1 MKPLLSLCVLLLCTG
16 AWLPPPGGRLREA
29 IHRLATA
36 TAFRPFDGL
45 RAVPSSVEGRLK
57 PEATQSLSKGSGRA
71 QLTPTGGSKISQE
84 KQPPYLDPNKPLD
97 ERVDDLLRQMTLAEK
112 ISLLGT
118 TAPAIERLKIPVMN
132 GWNQSLHGIVW
143 TEPTTMFPVPISM
156 AATWNPTLVHD
167 VAAAIADEGRAV
179 NNYWPT
185 VKGTIEPTGGQG
197 QNVTVT
203 PDGKRLRHNGLVYR
217 SPVINISR
225 DPRWGRIW
233 EAFGED
239 TWLTSRMTVAYVKGT
254 QGDHPKYLKLAA
266 TLKHYAVNNEER
278 DRTKI
283 DVTVSERMLR
293 EYFLPHFKAGIVE
306 GKASSIMS
314 SYNSING
321 TPGAENEFLLKTV
334 LRDEWKFEGFIVPDS
349 GAVERLQTGHRKYAT
364 LEEAAA
370 RTVLVGSDLDN
381 SAYVR
386 YLPGAVAKGLLT
398 EGHIDKALRRVLRV
412 RFRLGEFDPPEMV
425 PYKKL
430 GKEEIDSPAHRQLA
444 LRLARESIVLLRN
457 RDNLLPLDAA
467 AIKTIAVIGPFADFA
482 QTGPNYTGL
491 YSTFVKPLDGIRK
504 RLGSSAKVLYAR
516 GSGILET
523 DNPEASYTEAVG
535 IAKQADACVL
545 FVGINEILEREGI
558 DRNVINLPPVQTQL
572 IRRVLSAN
580 PRTVVVLQNGGP
592 VSLVG
597 GPGPG
602 GSQSQD
608 APAVLDM
615 FWAGEEGGT
624 AIAEVLFGDYNPGGR
639 LPYTVYQSVAD
650 LPPMKE
656 YDITK
661 GFTYMYFEGE
671 PDWAF
676 GHGLSYTAFEYS
688 NLKVGGAVPAGPLT
702 VAADVRNSGKRAGD
716 EVVQLYVRDVD
727 ARVKRPKKQLMAF
740 ARIALSPGETRTVSF
755 TVEPARLA
763 FWDEQRKAWVVEPGA
778 FEVMVGSSSADVRL
792 KGEIKAS
799 TLRQWT
805 VE

>member
-1 MKPLLSLCVLLLCTG
+1 MKKTFLPILAALLVTSGGSSSL
-16 AWLPPPGGRLREA
+16 
-29 IHRLATA
+29 
-36 TAFRPFDGL
+36 
-45 RAVPSSVEGRLK
+45 SSVQR
-57 PEATQSLSKGSGRA
+57 PV
-71 QLTPTGGSKISQE
+71 
-84 KQPPYLDPNKPLD
+84 YLDPARALD
-97 ERVDDLLRQMTLAEK
+97 DRVDDLLRQLTLAEK

-118 TAPAIERLKIPVMN
+118 TAPAIDRLKVPAMN

-143 TEPTTMFPVPISM
+143 TQPTTMFPVPISM

-167 VAAAIADEGRAV
+167 VAGAIADEGRAIH
-179 NNYWPT
+179 NYWPS
-185 VKGTIEPTGGQG
+185 VPGKVEPTGGQG
-197 QNVTVT
+197 QDVTVT
-203 PDGKRLRHNGLVYR
+203 ADGKRLRHNGLVYR

-239 TWLTSRMTVAYVKGT
+239 TWLTSRMTVAYVRGT

-321 TPGAENEFLLKTV
+321 TPGAENAFMLKTL

-349 GAVERLQTGHRKYAT
+349 GAVERLVTGHRKYAT
-364 LEEAAA
+364 FEEAAA

-398 EGHIDKALRRVLRV
+398 ERHIDQALRRVLRV

-457 RDNLLPLDAA
+457 RNNLLPLDAN

-491 YSTFVKPLDGIRK
+491 YSSFVKPLDGIKTRV
-504 RLGSSAKVLYAR
+504 GPNTKVLYAR
-516 GSGILET
+516 GSGILES
-523 DNPEASYTEAVG
+523 DNPEAGYADADA
-535 IAKQADACVL
+535 IAKQADIAVL

-558 DRNVINLPPVQTQL
+558 DRNFINLPPVQTQL
-572 IRRVLSAN
+572 IRRVLDAN
-580 PRTVVVLQNGGP
+580 PRTVIVLQNGGP
-592 VSLVG
+592 VSLVAGG
-597 GPGPG
+597 GPGGAQQAEP
-602 GSQSQD
+602 
-608 APAVLDM
+608 PAILDM

-624 AIAEVLFGDYNPGGR
+624 AIADVLFGDYNPAGR
-639 LPYTVYQSVAD
+639 LPYTVYLSVQD
-650 LPPMKE
+650 IPPMGE

-661 GFTYMYFEGE
+661 GFTYMYFDGE
-671 PDWAF
+671 VQWAF
-676 GHGLSYTAFEYS
+676 GHGLSYTTFEYA
-688 NLKVGGAVPAGPLT
+688 NLKLAGNIPAGPLT
-702 VAADVRNSGKRAGD
+702 VAADIKNSGTRAGD
-716 EVVQLYVRDVD
+716 EVVQLYVRDVE
-727 ARVKRPKKQLMAF
+727 ASVKRPRQQLMAF
-740 ARIALSPGETRTVSF
+740 ERVSLRPGETRTVSF
-755 TVEPARLA
+755 NVSPERLG
-763 FWDEQRKAWVVEPGA
+763 FWDEKRKAWIVEPGA
-778 FEVMVGSSSADVRL
+778 FEVMVGSSSVDVRL

-799 TLRQWT
+799 TPGQWT
-805 VE
+805 PAQTMTTLPQDSRN

>member
-1 MKPLLSLCVLLLCTG
+1 M
-16 AWLPPPGGRLREA
+16 A
-29 IHRLATA
+29 
-36 TAFRPFDGL
+36 
-45 RAVPSSVEGRLK
+45 RLK
-57 PEATQSLSKGSGRA
+57 PEATNTVMARLEPEAANPISGTQQQA
-71 QLTPTGGSKISQE
+71 I
-84 KQPPYLDPNKPLD
+84 YLDPAKPLD

-185 VKGTIEPTGGQG
+185 VKGTVEPTGGQG
-197 QNVTVT
+197 QSVTVT

-254 QGDHPKYLKLAA
+254 QGDHPRYLKLAA

-321 TPGAENEFLLKTV
+321 TPGAENAFLLKTV

-349 GAVERLQTGHRKYAT
+349 GAVERLLTGHRKYAT
-364 LEEAAA
+364 PEEAAA

-398 EGHIDKALRRVLRV
+398 ERHIDQALRRVLRV

-504 RLGSSAKVLYAR
+504 RLGSAAKVLHAR

-535 IAKQADACVL
+535 IAKQADVCVL
-545 FVGINEILEREGI
+545 FVGINESLEREGI
-558 DRNVINLPPVQTQL
+558 DRNFINLPPVQTQL
-572 IRRVLSAN
+572 IRRVLAVN

-592 VSLVG
+592 VSLAG
-597 GPGPG
+597 GGGPG

-608 APAVLDM
+608 APAVVDM

-676 GHGLSYTAFEYS
+676 GHGLSYTAFEYA
-688 NLKVGGAVPAGPLT
+688 NLKIGGAVPGGPLT
-702 VAADVRNSGKRAGD
+702 VTADVRNSGKRAGD
-716 EVVQLYVRDVD
+716 EVVQLYVRDVE
-727 ARVKRPKKQLMAF
+727 ASVKRPKKQLMAF
-740 ARIALSPGETRTVSF
+740 ERIALRPGETRTVSF
-755 TVEPARLA
+755 TVEPDRLA

-778 FEVMVGSSSADVRL
+778 FEVMVGSSSADIRL
-792 KGEIKAS
+792 KGEMKAS
-799 TLRQWT
+799 ALRQWT
-805 VE
+805 PGQAAGS

>member
-1 MKPLLSLCVLLLCTG
+1 MKRVLLRVMAAVLMSG
-16 AWLPPPGGRLREA
+16 AWLPPLGGSSA
-29 IHRLATA
+29 AGA
-36 TAFRPFDGL
+36 AF
-45 RAVPSSVEGRLK
+45 RLK
-57 PEATQSLSKGSGRA
+57 PEATEEIHSV
-71 QLTPTGGSKISQE
+71 GGQ
-84 KQPPYLDPNKPLD
+84 QPAIYLDSAKPLD
-97 ERVDDLLRQMTLAEK
+97 ERVDDLLRQLTLAEK

-118 TAPAIERLKIPVMN
+118 TAPAIDRLKIPAMN

-143 TEPTTMFPVPISM
+143 TQPTTMFPVPIAM
-156 AATWNPTLVHD
+156 AATWNPALVQE
-167 VAAAIADEGRAV
+167 VAAAIADEGRAI

-185 VKGTIEPTGGQG
+185 VPGKIEPTGGQG

-203 PDGKRLRHNGLVYR
+203 ADGRRLRHNGLVYR

-239 TWLTSRMTVAYVKGT
+239 TWLTSRITVAYVKGT
-254 QGDHPKYLKLAA
+254 QGDDPRYLKLAA

-293 EYFLPHFKAGIVE
+293 EYFLPHFRAGIVE

-321 TPGAENEFLLKTV
+321 TPGAEQEFLLKTV
-334 LRDEWKFEGFIVPDS
+334 LRDEWKFDGFIVPDS
-349 GAVERLQTGHRKYAT
+349 GAVERLVTGHRRYAT

-398 EGHIDKALRRVLRV
+398 ERHIDRALRRVLKI

-444 LRLARESIVLLRN
+444 LRTARDSIVLLHN
-457 RDNLLPLDAA
+457 RDNFLPLDAG
-467 AIKTIAVIGPFADFA
+467 AIKSIAVIGPFADFA

-504 RLGSSAKVLYAR
+504 RVGPAVKVLYAR
-516 GSGILET
+516 GSGIVES
-523 DNPEASYTEAVG
+523 DNPEAGYTEATA
-535 IAKQADACVL
+535 IAKQADVAIL

-558 DRNVINLPPVQTQL
+558 DRNFINLPAVQMTL
-572 IRRVLSAN
+572 VRRVLEAN
-580 PRTVVVLQNGGP
+580 PRTVIVLQNGGP

-597 GPGPG
+597 GGGPG
-602 GSQSQD
+602 AAQRPN

-624 AIAEVLFGDYNPGGR
+624 AIADVLFGDYNPGGR
-639 LPYTVYQSVAD
+639 LPYTVYQSVQD
-650 LPPMKE
+650 IPPMKE

-661 GFTYMYFEGE
+661 GFTYMYFDGDT
-671 PDWAF
+671 DWVF
-676 GHGLSYTAFEYS
+676 GHGLSYTTFDYS
-688 NLKVGGAVPAGPLT
+688 NLKVAGTIPGGPLT
-702 VAADVRNSGKRAGD
+702 VTADVRNSGKRAGD
-716 EVVQLYVRDVD
+716 EVVQLYLRD
-727 ARVKRPKKQLMAF
+727 AEASVKRPKKQLMAF
-740 ARIALSPGETRTVSF
+740 ERIGLRPGETRTVSL
-755 TVEPARLA
+755 TVQPERLA
-763 FWDEQRKAWVVEPGA
+763 FWDEKRKAWIVEPGM
-778 FEVMVGSSSADVRL
+778 FDVMVGSSSADIRL

-799 TLRQWT
+799 TLGRWT
-805 VE
+805 PMQVSDPE

>member
-1 MKPLLSLCVLLLCTG
+1 MKK
-16 AWLPPPGGRLREA
+16 AWLPIVMALLMLPVSWSAG
-29 IHRLATA
+29 
-36 TAFRPFDGL
+36 
-45 RAVPSSVEGRLK
+45 
-57 PEATQSLSKGSGRA
+57 QSA
-71 QLTPTGGSKISQE
+71 PV
-84 KQPPYLDPNKPLD
+84 YLDPAKPLD
-97 ERVDDLLRQMTLAEK
+97 DRVDDLLRQLTLAEK

-118 TAPAIERLKIPVMN
+118 TAPAIDRLKIPPMN

-156 AATWNPTLVHD
+156 AATWNPALVHD
-167 VAAAIADEGRAV
+167 VAAAIADEGRAI

-185 VKGTIEPTGGQG
+185 VQGKVEPTGGQG
-197 QNVTVT
+197 QDVTVT
-203 PDGKRLRHNGLVYR
+203 ADGKRLRHNGLVYR

-254 QGDHPKYLKLAA
+254 QGDDPKYLKLAA

-283 DVTVSERMLR
+283 DVAVSERMLR

-349 GAVERLQTGHRKYAT
+349 GAVERLVTGHHKYST
-364 LEEAAA
+364 FEEAAA
-370 RTVLVGSDLDN
+370 KTVLVGSDLDN

-386 YLPGAVAKGLLT
+386 YLPGAVAKGFLA
-398 EGHIDKALRRVLRV
+398 ERQIDQALRRVLRI
-412 RFRLGEFDPPEMV
+412 RFRLGEFDPPAMV
-425 PYKKL
+425 PYRKL

-444 LRLARESIVLLRN
+444 LRAARESIVLLKN
-457 RDNLLPLDAA
+457 RDNFLPLDAA

-491 YSTFVKPLDGIRK
+491 YSSFVKPLDGIRK
-504 RLGSSAKVLYAR
+504 RVGTSAKVLYAR
-516 GSGILET
+516 GSGILES
-523 DNPEASYTEAVG
+523 DNPEAAYAEAEG

-545 FVGINEILEREGI
+545 LLGINEILEREGI
-558 DRNVINLPPVQTQL
+558 DRNAINLPPVQMQL
-572 IRRVLSAN
+572 VRRVLDAN
-580 PRTVVVLQNGGP
+580 PRTAIVLQNGGP

-597 GPGPG
+597 AGGPG
-602 GSQSQD
+602 GAQRPD
-608 APAVLDM
+608 APAILDM

-624 AIAEVLFGDYNPGGR
+624 AIADVLFGDYNPGGR
-639 LPYTVYQSVAD
+639 MPYTVYQSVQD

-661 GFTYMYFEGE
+661 GFTYMYFDGE
-671 PDWAF
+671 PDWVF
-676 GHGLSYTAFEYS
+676 GHGLSYTSFDYS
-688 NLKVGGAVPAGPLT
+688 NLKVGGTVPSGPLSIT
-702 VAADVRNSGKRAGD
+702 ADIRNSGKRAGD
-716 EVVQLYVRDVD
+716 EVVQLYVRDVE
-727 ARVKRPKKQLMAF
+727 ASVKRPKKQLMAF
-740 ARIALSPGETRTVSF
+740 ERISLRPGETRSVSF
-755 TVEPARLA
+755 TVAPERLA
-763 FWDEQRKAWVVEPGA
+763 FWDERRKAWVVEPGA
-778 FEVMVGSSSADVRL
+778 FEVMVGSSSADIRL
-792 KGEIKAS
+792 KGEIKA
-799 TLRQWT
+799 TTPGQWPAAQNKS
-805 VE
+805 